1 MVFDN
6 HSRVIVKLETNQAG
20 DFTNEEVHAFLGFA
34 VVNIQDKYNINQAD
48 IFLSDGQW
56 KKGKKCIYIWIF
68 FLYKMALFSF
78 LKSLCRQGSDFNTL

>member
-6 HSRVIVKLETNQAG
+6 HSRVIIKLETNQAG

-34 VVNIQDKYNINQAD
+34 VVNIQDKYNINQGD

-56 KKGKKCIYIWIF
+56 KKGKNASIYVF
-68 FLYKMALFSF
+68 FLYKIALFSF